1 MNNEEKIKDLQ
12 AKIDFWEQKN
22 FKCYDSVTKA
32 EYEAKI
38 NKARAE
44 LTQLKAKQ
52 IPEST
57 IVQRCDD
64 PVIGEKGP
72 LGASRSSLDSRGT
85 IIDNTGKGCNIMI

>member
-1 MNNEEKIKDLQ
+1 MSNEEKIKDLQ

-38 NKARAE
+38 NKAKAE
-44 LTQLKAKQ
+44 LTQLKAKKV
-52 IPEST
+52 PEST
-57 IVQRCDD
+57 VVQRCDD